1 MLSSKLKKNIL
12 QINSKIF
19 TALRIL
25 NTSKVKILF
34 ILNKKKQLVGTI
46 TDGDLRRAFLKGVG
60 TNDLVLKAMKKSP
73 KFIYESQT
81 NNNKLIKS
89 YFINKGIEQLPVL
102 SKTKKLKKILIGGEI
117 NDLNFIHNN
126 PFVIMAGG
134 IGKRLMPLTKN
145 VPKPMIKVANKP
157 IIQHIIDSASSNGF
171 YNFYISVN
179 YLKHKIEKYFGDG
192 KKFGV
197 NISYIKEN
205 KPLGTAGSLA
215 LLNTKNKLPI
225 IVVNG
230 DTITDI
236 NFKSLIEYHNKNNS
250 QFTIVTNLERKK
262 RQIGVIET
270 KSNKVIDLIEKPVVM
285 TKINTGIYVINRSV
299 IRQVKKNR
307 FLNMD
312 DLIKKNIRKKRVI
325 SYPIYEKW
333 EDIGTFPN
341 LLKIRKDFR
350 D

>member
-34 ILNKKKQLVGTI
+34 ILNKNKQLVGTI

-73 KFIYESQT
+73 KFIYENQT

-89 YFINKGIEQLPVL
+89 YFINNGIEQLPVL

-171 YNFYISVN
+171 YNFYISR
-179 YLKHKIEKYFGDG
+179 KKSKYTVSYE
-192 KKFGV
+192 V
-197 NISYIKEN
+197 NISYIKES